1 MDRKWLPLNA
11 LRAFEA
17 AGRKLSFTAAAQGL
31 TVAQSAV
38 SRHVIV
44 LEQFLGT
51 PLFERRPQ
59 RLVLTAAGRHLL
71 PAVTKSFDRIDDALA
86 EIIKEKGKPRRVLK
100 VFLSTTF
107 AYRLGVPLLRDFRV
121 AHPEIELDVASKPA
135 TGVDLDVEVDVAVVY
150 TEPRVTETVL
160 DLLWTSRSAVV
171 CRPDVAARHKEIAD
185 AIAAEELLHI
195 RLDGRPRHFL
205 WEMFVRSIGRPD
217 IAVDR
222 GLAFDSSQMS
232 VQYALE
238 AGGLA
243 LVDPRLFEDDL
254 SSGKLVAPF
263 DVRLEEGFGS
273 YLSTHPQDLDDEA
286 VSLFRSWMIA
296 RCAKQE
302 PPRPSAEP
310 EATPAPLPA
319 KAAPRKPAPSNAA
332 SAPASPKPERRAKPR

>member
-1 MDRKWLPLNA
+1 
-11 LRAFEA
+11 
-17 AGRKLSFTAAAQGL
+17 
-31 TVAQSAV
+31 
-38 SRHVIV
+38 
-44 LEQFLGT
+44 
-51 PLFERRPQ
+51 
-59 RLVLTAAGRHLL
+59 
-71 PAVTKSFDRIDDALA
+71 
-86 EIIKEKGKPRRVLK
+86 
-100 VFLSTTF
+100 
-107 AYRLGVPLLRDFRV
+107 
-121 AHPEIELDVASKPA
+121 
-135 TGVDLDVEVDVAVVY
+135 VY

-160 DLLWTSRSAVV
+160 DLLWTSRSTIV
-171 CRPDVAARHKEIAD
+171 CRPDVAARHKDVAD

-254 SSGKLVAPF
+254 ASGRLVAPF
-263 DVRLEEGFGS
+263 DVRLEEGFGY

-296 RCAKQE
+296 RCARQE
-302 PPRPSAEP
+302 PPTPATGPDAGTGTPPAP
-310 EATPAPLPA
+310 EAEKPAKAETRAPAAARPAKPA
-319 KAAPRKPAPSNAA
+319 KAAKAR
-332 SAPASPKPERRAKPR
+332 